1 MSEQRASRPRL
12 PITPLPQFAPTGMKT
27 AAEEKPVAT
36 LGNKV
41 PKLPTIVLPEEI
53 AAAETMAPTV
63 AVAPTVAQA
72 AVPAASVVPLPN
84 AAPVGEGATHG
95 VSHPPQTAGHPQV
108 PTAND
113 QRQPD
118 VSSVEPQPEASR
130 HSSEGKPVFPMAL
143 ELSKQAEIAKPQS
156 EEAVSYVKTTF
167 ELPDYVYTQLHIV
180 AFGRGVSKRAIV
192 LEALSKLC
200 DENGKPVF
208 NVTPADVSGE
218 RRRTFVR

>member
-1 MSEQRASRPRL
+1 M
-12 PITPLPQFAPTGMKT
+12 TPLPQFSPTGVKT
-27 AAEEKPVAT
+27 TAEEKPVAA

-41 PKLPTIVLPEEI
+41 PKLPAIILPEEI
-53 AAAETMAPTV
+53 AAAETIAPTV
-63 AVAPTVAQA
+63 PVAPAAAQA
-72 AVPAASVVPLPN
+72 AVPAASVLPLPT
-84 AAPVGEGATHG
+84 AAPAGEGATHG
-95 VSHPPQTAGHPQV
+95 VFHPPQTAAHP
-108 PTAND
+108 PTATS

-118 VSSVEPQPEASR
+118 VSSGEPQPEAPR
-130 HSSEGKPVFPMAL
+130 HSNEGKPVFPMAL
-143 ELSKQAEIAKPQS
+143 ELSKQAEIAQPQS